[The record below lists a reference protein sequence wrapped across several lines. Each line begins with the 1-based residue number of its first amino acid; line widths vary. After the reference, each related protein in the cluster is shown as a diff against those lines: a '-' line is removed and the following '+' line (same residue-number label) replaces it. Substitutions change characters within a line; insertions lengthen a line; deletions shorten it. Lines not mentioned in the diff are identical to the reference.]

1 MSVGTDVVASPV
13 AIAEIRTW
21 DTLLLDEELHLGESM
36 KKEWQ
41 VRHAVVECSDGQR
54 RWDYTYQFLLRWMM
68 EQQTAGQQ
76 PPVLPSQE
84 NDHENRPL
92 CPSIDQPSNAKSKH

>member
-1 MSVGTDVVASPV
+1 
-13 AIAEIRTW
+13 
-21 DTLLLDEELHLGESM
+21 M

-54 RWDYTYQFLLRWMM
+54 CWDYTYQFLLCWMM

-84 NDHENRPL
+84 KDHENRPL

>member
-1 MSVGTDVVASPV
+1 
-13 AIAEIRTW
+13 
-21 DTLLLDEELHLGESM
+21 M

-41 VRHAVVECSDGQR
+41 VRHAVVESSDGQL

-68 EQQTAGQQ
+68 EQAAGQHL
-76 PPVLPSQE
+76 PGLPSQE
-84 NDHENRPL
+84 NNHENCTL

>member
-1 MSVGTDVVASPV
+1 MVAPTA

-21 DTLLLDEELHLGESM
+21 DTLLLDEKPPLGERM

-41 VRHAVVECSDGQR
+41 VHRTVVECSDGQL

-68 EQQTAGQQ
+68 EQTVGQH
-76 PPVLPSQE
+76 PPRLPSQE
-84 NDHENRPL
+84 NDHENRTL
-92 CPSIDQPSNAKSKH
+92 CLSIDQPSNAKSEHRTTN

>member
-1 MSVGTDVVASPV
+1 
-13 AIAEIRTW
+13 
-21 DTLLLDEELHLGESM
+21 M

-41 VRHAVVECSDGQR
+41 VRHAVVENSDGQL

-68 EQQTAGQQ
+68 EQTTGQQ
-76 PPVLPSQE
+76 PLGLPSQE
-84 NDHENRPL
+84 NNHENRTL

>member
-1 MSVGTDVVASPV
+1 
-13 AIAEIRTW
+13 
-21 DTLLLDEELHLGESM
+21 M

-41 VRHAVVECSDGQR
+41 VRHAIVECPDGQR
-54 RWDYTYQFLLRWMM
+54 RWDYTYQFLLCWMM
-68 EQQTAGQQ
+68 EQTAEQQ
-76 PPVLPSQE
+76 SLGLPSQE

>member
-1 MSVGTDVVASPV
+1 VVAPTAAV
-13 AIAEIRTW
+13 AEIRTW
-21 DTLLLDEELHLGESM
+21 DTLLLNEKSPLGECM

-41 VRHAVVECSDGQR
+41 VHRTVVECSDGQL

-68 EQQTAGQQ
+68 EQTLEEQ
-76 PPVLPSQE
+76 PLDRPRQE

-92 CPSIDQPSNAKSKH
+92 CQSIDQPSNAKSEHRTTD